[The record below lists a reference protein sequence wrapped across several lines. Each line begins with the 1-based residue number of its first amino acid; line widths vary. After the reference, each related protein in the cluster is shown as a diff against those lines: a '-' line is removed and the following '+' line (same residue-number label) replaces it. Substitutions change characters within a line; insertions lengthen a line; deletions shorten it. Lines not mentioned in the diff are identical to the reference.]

1 MREDSRVLN
10 CLAIA
15 DCIGMIGETPPLQ
28 AEAGN
33 HSRYLVIFHLTSTHD
48 GTQDASVMGSGGHT
62 FYRGLYIPPN
72 QEGLARSMRW
82 KEFKELKPLTT

>member
-15 DCIGMIGETPPLQ
+15 DCIGMIGESPPLQ

-33 HSRYLVIFHLTSTHD
+33 HSLILGNISFDKYTLRYSRRFCHGFWWPYFLS
-48 GTQDASVMGSGGHT
+48 
-62 FYRGLYIPPN
+62 GLYIPPN

-82 KEFKELKPLTT
+82 KEFRRLKPLTT